1 MSFVVDL
8 IIVAL
13 FAIAVIIYAKKG
25 FVFSLIKV
33 VGTICALMLATNV
46 GNFLTNTVYNK
57 VIEPKIVSIV
67 MESVDNGVDNATE
80 STFDTLPDFIK
91 DNGEMFG
98 ITEENV
104 EALMP
109 TEIVSKK
116 EVKGFLDETVEP
128 IAANLLSPLFTLI
141 CFVVFS
147 WVVGFLSKF
156 VNKFFTFSVVGSLNK
171 WLGGVIGLPIGLS
184 YAAILCLVLKI
195 IVSVSPNGLWIF
207 TSKAVNSSTLYNLI
221 SPLIDTIVLR
231 GLL

>member
-109 TEIVSKK
+109 TEIVSEK

-128 IAANLLSPLFTLI
+128 IASNLLSPLFTLI

-221 SPLIDTIVLR
+221 SPLIDTIILR

>member
-1 MSFVVDL
+1 MSFVIDL
-8 IIVAL
+8 IILAL

-25 FVFSLIKV
+25 FVFSLVKI
-33 VGTICALMLATNV
+33 VGTVCAFMLATSA
-46 GNFLTNTVYNK
+46 GNFLTDFVYNK
-57 VIEPKIVSIV
+57 VIEPKIVSVV
-67 MESVDNGVDNATE
+67 MENVDKGVDSATE
-80 STFDTLPDFIK
+80 STFDVLPDFIK

-109 TEIVSKK
+109 TEIVSEKD
-116 EVKGFLDETVEP
+116 VKGFLDETVEP
-128 IAANLLSPLFTLI
+128 IAANMLSPLFTLI

-156 VNKFFTFSVVGSLNK
+156 LNKFFSFSLVGSLNK

-195 IVSVSPNGLWIF
+195 IISVSPNGLWIF
-207 TSKAVNSSTLYNLI
+207 TSKTVNSSALYNLI
-221 SPLIDTIVLR
+221 SPLVDTILLR
-231 GLL
+231 SFI